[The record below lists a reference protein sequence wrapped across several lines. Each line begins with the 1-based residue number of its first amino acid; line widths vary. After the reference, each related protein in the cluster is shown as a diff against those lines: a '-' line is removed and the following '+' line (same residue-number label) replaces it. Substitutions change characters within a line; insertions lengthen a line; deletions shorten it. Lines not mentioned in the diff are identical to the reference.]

1 MTEFNIPLADF
12 TQAFGNT
19 LDTLRD
25 QQKKM
30 LVTMHRWLD
39 GDAYGS
45 ALAFGLMLR
54 KLDVDST
61 IMCVPFIPD
70 KFQFLI
76 PLSGLHILEGR
87 QFTRGYNNRADFT
100 KEFQDYLLEKQREY
114 GALTILDCA
123 GSSQVPEEVWSVS
136 ERFPCIINID
146 HHVGYA
152 LSHPQNR
159 VLNLVGNCSATGE
172 VLYHL
177 MSALRLE
184 IDSNI
189 AVPLYVGITAD
200 LRKNDIEK
208 GDPDYP
214 GRIMRLLRSKVKIM
228 PAGIQ
233 EQIADIF
240 LLDPWEKAL
249 LKKTTQTA
257 RVVKNIV
264 HVTFDPDMV
273 FEAKRD
279 TDSLHNPRM
288 PFHEF
293 HIQLRQWLRQ
303 YRKECQFV
311 LIFDKILS
319 KVSIFDLYKSGKFD
333 LARISQELGGGG
345 GHANRAGFSF
355 QTAKE
360 KLIGTQGGES
370 SVPDDVTRDRIIEF
384 IRQRLSVAPDL

>member
-12 TQAFGNT
+12 TQAFA
-19 LDTLRD
+19 DIIYTLRD
-25 QQKKM
+25 QRKKM

-87 QFTRGYNNRADFT
+87 QFTRGYNTRADFT
-100 KEFQDYLLEKQREY
+100 KEFQVYFREKQREY
-114 GALTILDCA
+114 GALAILDCA
-123 GSSQVPEEVWSVS
+123 GASQIPGEVWSES
-136 ERFPCIINID
+136 QKFSDIINID
-146 HHVGYA
+146 HHVGYL
-152 LSHPQNR
+152 LSHQQSR

-172 VLYHL
+172 VLCHL
-177 MSALRLE
+177 MSALNLE
-184 IDSNI
+184 IDTNI

-200 LRKNDIEK
+200 LRKNDIERS
-208 GDPDYP
+208 DPDYP
-214 GRIMRLLRSKVKIM
+214 GQIMRVLRSKVKTM
-228 PAGIQ
+228 TAGIQ

-240 LLDPWEKAL
+240 VLDPWEKAL

-257 RVVKNIV
+257 RVIDNIV
-264 HVTFDPDMV
+264 HVTFDPEKV

-279 TDSLHNPRM
+279 TNSLHNPRM

-293 HIQLRQWLRQ
+293 HIQLRQWLRR
-303 YRKECQFV
+303 YRKEAQFV
-311 LIFDKILS
+311 VIFDKILG

-333 LARISQELGGGG
+333 LARISQELGDGG
-345 GHANRAGFSF
+345 GHANRAGFSL
-355 QTAKE
+355 QAAQE
-360 KLIGTQGGES
+360 KLIGMRGEGS
-370 SVPDDVTRDRIIEF
+370 SVPDDVAKDVIIEF
-384 IRQRLSVAPDL
+384 IRDRVRS